1 MAAYELT
8 GRFAPAS
15 SPVLL
20 TGVQAIVRLL
30 VEQRAADLAA
40 GRDVGL
46 FVTGYQGSPL
56 GGLDRLLAGMP
67 DLLQRNAIH
76 FRPAVNEELAAT
88 AVWGSQSPLP
98 AGTSRYD
105 GVVGVWYGKAPGVD
119 RATDALR
126 HLTMYG
132 VDPRGGVVILAGDDP
147 AAKSSTVP
155 AVSERTLAALEIPVL
170 FPRNA
175 TEVVSLGRHAVALSR
190 ACGSPVALKIV
201 ADVADGAW
209 VVRTDDAGTEPVQPE
224 LVRNGTVW
232 TYRRHAPAVGS
243 ARIVAVEAELV
254 GPRAEMIQLYAGA
267 NHLDV
272 VTADC
277 ADARVGL
284 VAAGP
289 AYDSMMQV
297 LHDSG
302 FGVDAL
308 ADSGIRVLRLGMVH
322 PLGRAGIREFA
333 RGLERIVVV
342 EDKTAFVETQLREIL
357 YDLADRPQVIGK
369 LDADGRV
376 LVPADGEL
384 TPGRLAEPLRRALSG
399 TLDLAAPL
407 SRKPLPL
414 LTSGRV
420 PYFCSGCPHNR
431 STGVPEGS
439 LAAGGI
445 GCHTLVTTSRR
456 TDSAVTAFTQ
466 MGGEGAQWIGQADF
480 TDVEHIFQN
489 LGDGTFFH
497 SGQLAIQAC
506 VAAGV
511 NITYKVLHNRVV
523 AMTGAQDPQGALS
536 VGAITHKLTAE
547 GVARIIV
554 CSDRPDELRGASL
567 APRTAVWHRDRL
579 DEAQR
584 VLRETPG
591 VTVLI
596 YDQPCAADARRR
608 RNRGTLPA
616 APFRVV
622 INEDVC
628 EGCGDCGRVSN
639 CLSVQPVPTEFGD
652 KTRIDQNSCN
662 SDYSCLLGDCPAFM
676 TVIEP
681 PAVRAGSSGPLSSG
695 THRGPELDRLPPPVL
710 RNESGTVRVLL
721 AGVGGTGIVTVN
733 QVLATAAV
741 IAGLDAHLL
750 DQIGLSQKAGP
761 VVGHLKIA
769 RSDLEP
775 SNRLSPAQADV
786 VLAFDLLTMADPGNL
801 GYADPSRTLV
811 YASTSRTP
819 TGHEVYD
826 RAVGQPPPEE
836 LMTRISSQAERIETL
851 DLAAAASAL
860 LGDSTAAN
868 LLLVGMAVQ
877 DGALPL
883 PPEAVEEALAVN
895 GAAVQTNA
903 SAFRWGRLRIADP
916 VAFESAVASRR
927 PHTSTVLTEPGAT
940 ATGFVRSGVLTGELR
955 RLVAIRADELCAFQD
970 ARLARDYVRIVE
982 AVADR
987 ERRVGTRTELSEA
1000 VARYLFKLTAYKD
1013 EYEVAR
1019 LLLHPRARDFVEAA
1033 VPGATEVTFR
1043 LHPPMLRALGRGGK
1057 LPFGPALRPALAA
1070 LPPLRRLRGTP
1081 LDPFGHT
1088 EVRRFERELVRH
1100 YRAVLHELVTGL
1112 TAQSYDRALAFA
1124 VLPDL
1129 VRGYEDV
1136 KLASIGRYRVRL
1148 RELGFPDLDRPAT
1161 SVAAP

>member
-1 MAAYELT
+1 MAAYQLT
-8 GRFAPAS
+8 GRFAPGGP
-15 SPVLL
+15 PVLL

-30 VEQRAADLAA
+30 VEQRAADRAA
-40 GRDVGL
+40 GRDIGL

-98 AGTSRYD
+98 SGTRRYD
-105 GVVGVWYGKAPGVD
+105 GVVGFWYGKAPGVD

-132 VDPRGGVVILAGDDP
+132 VDPLGGVVILAGDDP

-175 TEVVSLGRHAVALSR
+175 AEVITLGRHAVALSR
-190 ACGSPVALKIV
+190 TCGSPVALKIV

-209 VVRTDDAGTEPVQPE
+209 VVRPEPAGPEPVRPE
-224 LVRNGTVW
+224 LVRDGTPW

-243 ARIVAVEAELV
+243 ARIVAVESELV
-254 GPRAEMIQLYAGA
+254 GPRAELVQLYAGA
-267 NHLDV
+267 NRLDV
-272 VTADC
+272 VTVDAP
-277 ADARVGL
+277 DARLGL

-289 AYDSMMQV
+289 AYDCMMQV
-297 LHDSG
+297 LHDCG
-302 FGVDAL
+302 IGPHAL
-308 ADSGIRVLRLGMVH
+308 ADNGIRVLRLGLVH
-322 PLGRAGIREFA
+322 PLDRAGIREFA
-333 RGLERIVVV
+333 RGLQRLVVV
-342 EDKTAFVETQLREIL
+342 EDKTAFVETQVREIL
-357 YDLADRPQVIGK
+357 YDLPDRPEVIGK
-369 LDADGRV
+369 TDRAGRV
-376 LVPADGEL
+376 LIPADGEL
-384 TPGRLAEPLRRALSG
+384 TPGRLAEPLRHALSG
-399 TLDLAAPL
+399 IVELRLPAERD
-407 SRKPLPL
+407 PLPL
-414 LTSGRV
+414 LANGRV

-456 TDSAVTAFTQ
+456 SDSAVTAFTQ

-480 TDVEHIFQN
+480 TDVDHIFQN

-511 NITYKVLHNRVV
+511 NITYKLLHNRVV

-536 VGAITHKLTAE
+536 VGAITRKLSAE

-554 CSDRPDELRGASL
+554 CSDEPEGLREEALASG
-567 APRTAVWHRDRL
+567 TAVWHRDRL

-584 VLRETPG
+584 LLRDTPG

-596 YDQPCAADARRR
+596 YDQQCAADARRR
-608 RNRGTLPA
+608 RTRGTAPA
-616 APFRVV
+616 RPIRVV

-639 CLSVQPVPTEFGD
+639 CLSVRAVPTEMGD
-652 KTRIDQNSCN
+652 KTRIDQTSCN

-676 TVIEP
+676 TVTEP
-681 PAVRAGSSGPLSSG
+681 SAEGASSGRSAGSDGPDPDS
-695 THRGPELDRLPPPVL
+695 LPPPAS
-710 RNESGTVRVLL
+710 RESVGNVRVLL
-721 AGVGGTGIVTVN
+721 TGVGGTGIVTVN

-741 IAGLDAHLL
+741 IAGWDAELL

-769 RSDLEP
+769 QSDLEP
-775 SNRLSPAQADV
+775 SNRLSPGRADV
-786 VLAFDLLTMADPGNL
+786 LLAFDLLTLADPGNL
-801 GYADPSRTLV
+801 GYADPARTRV
-811 YASTSRTP
+811 FASTSRTP

-826 RAVGQPPPEE
+826 RSVAQPSPEE
-836 LMTRISSQAERIETL
+836 LLERISRRANRIETV
-851 DLAAAASAL
+851 DLAAAAAAL
-860 LGDSTAAN
+860 LGDTAAAH
-868 LLLVGMAVQ
+868 LLIVGMAVQ
-877 DGALPL
+877 DGSLPI
-883 PPEAVEEALAVN
+883 PPDAVEEALALN
-895 GAAVQTNA
+895 GAAVDSNV
-903 SAFRWGRLRIADP
+903 SAFRWGRLRVADP
-916 VAFESAVASRR
+916 TAFEAAVDGARS
-927 PHTSTVLTEPGAT
+927 PSTGLGESVPETEE
-940 ATGFVRSGVLTGELR
+940 FVRAGTLRGEVR
-955 RLVAIRADELCAFQD
+955 RLVSIRAAELSAFQD
-970 ARLARDYVRIVE
+970 DRMARDYVRIVE
-982 AVADR
+982 RVAAR
-987 ERRVGTRTELSEA
+987 ERLIGTRTEFSEA
-1000 VARYLFKLTAYKD
+1000 VARYLYKLTAYKD

-1019 LLLHPRARDFVEAA
+1019 LLLHPRSRAFVDAA
-1033 VPGATEVTFR
+1033 VPGASEPTFR

-1070 LPPLRRLRGTP
+1070 LPPLRRLRGTK
-1081 LDPFGHT
+1081 LDPFGRT
-1088 EVRRFERELVRH
+1088 EIRRLERELVRH
-1100 YRAVLHELVTGL
+1100 YRAVLHELTTGL
-1112 TAQSYDRALAFA
+1112 TDESYDRAVTFA
-1124 VLPDL
+1124 VLPDMI
-1129 VRGYEDV
+1129 RGYEGV
-1136 KLASIGRYRVRL
+1136 KLASVRRYRGRL
-1148 RELGFPDLDRPAT
+1148 RELGFPDLWWAAG
-1161 SVAAP
+1161 SVAEP